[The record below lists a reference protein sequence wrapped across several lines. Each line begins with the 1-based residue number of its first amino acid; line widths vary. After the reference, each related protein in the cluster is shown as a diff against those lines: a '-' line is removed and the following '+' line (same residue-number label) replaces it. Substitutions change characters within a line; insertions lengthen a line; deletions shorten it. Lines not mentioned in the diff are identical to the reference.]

1 MAFGVSFLPDGSRE
15 EGMGDEGNP
24 RAQFQRAIQLLQL
37 RLPRILSGGG
47 QIAPAPLLN
56 AMGGG
61 GMNPNA
67 ALVQQAIAGMAG
79 VPLPPSAPPAAT
91 PPNRPPAAP
100 RVGAGQ
106 RRPSTSRPTITM
118 PNPRAT
124 LPRVGPGIAPI
135 PGPSLVPKGPV
146 RREWR
151 GEFNG
156 GDYIADRATPSLAND
171 MRLDWMGTP
180 GKASYGGYAITPGG
194 EPIPNG
200 RGPMTMV
207 GDLNIKP
214 ISPSGPGNLPL
225 NGPFSPPGPGNLPPG
240 GPAPGSQNPRL
251 SGPFT
256 PPGPGNLPLRR
267 KTSSPR
273 GRGNLPRPNMVKRSI

>member
-124 LPRVGPGIAPI
+124 LPRVGPGIAPMPL
-135 PGPSLVPKGPV
+135 PGLVPTGPV

-151 GEFNG
+151 GDAVGRTLTGELSRG
-156 GDYIADRATPSLAND
+156 GPDPRPPFGFVPDT
-171 MRLDWMGTP
+171 
-180 GKASYGGYAITPGG
+180 GGPEPRG

>member
-124 LPRVGPGIAPI
+124 LPRVGPGIAPMPL
-135 PGPSLVPKGPV
+135 PGLVPTGPV

-151 GEFNG
+151 GDAVGRTLTGELSRG
-156 GDYIADRATPSLAND
+156 GPDPRPPFGFVPDTGGPEP
-171 MRLDWMGTP
+171 RL
-180 GKASYGGYAITPGG
+180 S
-194 EPIPNG
+194 
-200 RGPMTMV
+200 
-207 GDLNIKP
+207 
-214 ISPSGPGNLPL
+214 
-225 NGPFSPPGPGNLPPG
+225 GPFSPPGPGNLPPG